1 MPNTHPIIDLL
12 TNYHADLLGT
22 LTRRQTPEDLWRTP
36 RLVAMLNDRFQVL
49 LLQVQERLQG
59 ELK

>member
-1 MPNTHPIIDLL
+1 MPDTHPIIDLL

-49 LLQVQERLQG
+49 LLQVQEQLQG
-59 ELK
+59 EPK